1 MKKYLLLLV
10 IPFFFACEQQKP
22 KTNPEV
28 EALKIENQKLMSQ
41 SVQKDSAYNQLFESL
56 NEIEQNLSLIRNKQ
70 KMIQESS
77 RAGVEM
83 KVDVREKIADNIKAI
98 NDLMARNKG
107 MIKKLNDKMKD
118 LDIQIEGFKKTVESL
133 NETVAQK
140 ETEITDL
147 KSKLQTMNFTVETL
161 NARIDTLKSVNQ
173 AKEQKISSQIDA
185 MNTAYYVL
193 GNEKEL
199 RAQGVITKVGGL
211 LGIGKT
217 NKVSS
222 DFNKDYFTKIDITK
236 TLEFVIGGAK
246 KAKLLTT
253 HPSDSYHFEGTKD
266 KVDKL
271 IITNPEKFWKASKYL
286 VVVIG

>member
-1 MKKYLLLLV
+1 MRKYLLLLL
-10 IPFFFACEQQKP
+10 IPFFFACEQKP

-28 EALKIENQKLMSQ
+28 EALKVENQKLMTQ

-56 NEIEQNLSLIRNKQ
+56 NQIEQNLSLIRNKQ
-70 KMIQESS
+70 KLIQEST

-98 NDLMARNKG
+98 NDLMAHNKA
-107 MIKKLNDKMKD
+107 MVKSLNEKMKD

-140 ETEITDL
+140 ETEISDL
-147 KSKLQTMNFTVETL
+147 KSKLQSMNFTVETL
-161 NARIDTLKSVNQ
+161 NARIDTLKSANQ
-173 AKEQKISSQIDA
+173 VKEQRISNQIEA
-185 MNTAYYVL
+185 LNTAYYVF
-193 GNEKEL
+193 GNTKEL
-199 RAQGVITKVGGL
+199 KAQGIITKEGGFI
-211 LGIGKT
+211 GIGKT
-217 NKVSS
+217 NKVTG

-236 TLEFVIGGAK
+236 TTEIVLGAK

-266 KVDKL
+266 RVEKL

-286 VVVIG
+286 VVIIG

>member
-1 MKKYLLLLV
+1 MKKYLVLLL
-10 IPFFFACEQQKP
+10 IPFFFACEPKP
-22 KTNPEV
+22 KTSNPEV
-28 EALKIENQKLMSQ
+28 DALKIENQKLMAQ

-56 NEIEQNLSLIRNKQ
+56 NQIEQNLSLIRNKQ
-70 KMIQESS
+70 KLIQESS

-98 NDLMARNKG
+98 NDLMARNK
-107 MIKKLNDKMKD
+107 MMVRSLNKKMKD
-118 LDIQIEGFKKTVESL
+118 LNIQIEGFKKTVENL
-133 NETVAQK
+133 TETVAQK

-161 NARIDTLKSVNQ
+161 NAHIDTLKSINQ
-173 AKEQKISSQIDA
+173 VKEQRIASQVEA

-211 LGIGKT
+211 LGIGKI
-217 NKVSS
+217 NKVSG
-222 DFNKDYFTKIDITK
+222 DFNKDYFTKLDVTK
-236 TLEFVIGGAK
+236 TTEFIIGAK
-246 KAKLLTT
+246 KAKLLTV

-266 KVDKL
+266 RVEKL

-286 VVVIG
+286 VVIIG